1 MKKYLRLFIINSIA
15 IMWLYVCYLYPKY
28 DWSIKAVMYVFL
40 PLSIA
45 CLIYYISNSIEI
57 PEKIKNQFMSL
68 PWNIIDYI
76 FDIIILSM
84 LVFLDYRVI
93 FILYIICVLFTATL
107 KYKVIEAAGSIGGR
121 P

>member
-1 MKKYLRLFIINSIA
+1 
-15 IMWLYVCYLYPKY
+15 
-28 DWSIKAVMYVFL
+28 MYIFL